1 VRDQGFT
8 FFHPSDGRENPSP
21 LPAAA
26 GVYLFCSNN
35 EWLAEELGS
44 PTFAS
49 SELPAGYRPLY
60 IGSAA
65 NLQRRIRSHVGRSSL
80 ASSMRGSLGT
90 ILAEQ
95 IGLTPL
101 ASDVGGDL
109 WFAEEAI
116 LSGWIDRYCLV
127 GVLKTSTPLQLE
139 RALVVSEEPP
149 LNISF
154 LKTTPL
160 ARRLISARA
169 SVRAEARRVR
179 VDQQRRCQMPW
190 EAALEQAQSHLS
202 S

>member
-1 VRDQGFT
+1 VPAQGFT
-8 FFHPSDGRENPSP
+8 FFRPSEGRQDPNP
-21 LPAAA
+21 LPTAG

-35 EWLAEELGS
+35 EWLAEKLGS

-49 SELPAGYRPLY
+49 SALPTGYHPLY

-65 NLQRRIRSHVGRSSL
+65 NLQRRIRSHVGRSSV

-101 ASDVGGDL
+101 ASDVGGEL

-127 GVLKTSTPLQLE
+127 GVRETSSPLTLE
-139 RALVVSEEPP
+139 KALVVSEKPP
-149 LNISF
+149 LNISY

-160 ARRLISARA
+160 ARRLIRARA
-169 SVRAEARRVR
+169 SVRAEARRLR
-179 VDQQRRCQMPW
+179 VDQHRYLRAP
-190 EAALEQAQSHLS
+190 LEECS
-202 S
+202 

>member
-1 VRDQGFT
+1 MPDQGFT
-8 FFHPSDGRENPSP
+8 FFRPSDGRRDPSP
-21 LPAAA
+21 LPTAP

-44 PTFAS
+44 PTVAPS
-49 SELPAGYRPLY
+49 GVPTGYRPLY

-65 NLQRRIRSHVGRSSL
+65 NLQRRIRSHVGRSSV

-101 ASDVGGDL
+101 ASDIGGDL

-127 GVLKTSTPLQLE
+127 GVRETSNPLLLE
-139 RALVVSEEPP
+139 KALVVAEKPP

-160 ARRLISARA
+160 ARRLIGARA
-169 SVRAEARRVR
+169 RVRAEARRLR
-179 VDQQRRCQMPW
+179 VDQQRHSQTAW
-190 EAALEQAQSHLS
+190 GTA
-202 S
+202 

>member
-1 VRDQGFT
+1 MPDQAFT
-8 FFHPSDGRENPSP
+8 FFRPSDGRQDPSP

-35 EWLAEELGS
+35 EWLGEELGW
-44 PTFAS
+44 PTLAS
-49 SELPAGYRPLY
+49 SKLPAGYHPLY

-65 NLQRRIRSHVGRSSL
+65 NLQRRIRAHVGRSSL

-90 ILAEQ
+90 ILAKH

-101 ASDVGGDL
+101 ASDFGGDL
-109 WFAEEAI
+109 WFAEEAT

-127 GVLKTSTPLQLE
+127 GVREASNPLTLE
-139 RALVVSEEPP
+139 KALVVSEKPP
-149 LNISF
+149 LNIAF

-160 ARRLISARA
+160 ARRLIGARA

-179 VDQQRRCQMPW
+179 VDQRSKPLH
-190 EAALEQAQSHLS
+190 AS
-202 S
+202 

>member
-1 VRDQGFT
+1 MPDQAFT
-8 FFHPSDGRENPSP
+8 FFRPTDGRKDPSP
-21 LPAAA
+21 LPAAP

-35 EWLAEELGS
+35 RWLAEQLGS
-44 PTFAS
+44 PNLAS
-49 SELPAGYRPLY
+49 SGLPAGYHPLY

-65 NLQRRIRSHVGRSSL
+65 NLQRRIRSHVGRSSV

-90 ILAEQ
+90 LLAER

-101 ASDVGGDL
+101 ASDIGGDL

-116 LSGWIDRYCLV
+116 LSEWIDRYCLV
-127 GVLKTSTPLQLE
+127 GIRETASPLLLE
-139 RALVVSEEPP
+139 KALVVSEKPP

-169 SVRAEARRVR
+169 SVRAEARRKR
-179 VDQQRRCQMPW
+179 VDQQRHSRATW
-190 EAALEQAQSHLS
+190 GSA
-202 S
+202 